1 MGRPSSID
9 RLPEEVRALIGRLRE
24 QGRTLDE
31 ILAHLGQMDDVL
43 ADAVSRSALHRHVQK
58 MEALGKHLKVARE
71 QALAIVDRLGVAE
84 DNKLARLNAELLH
97 AIILKG
103 LAAGD
108 DGEPAVLSPQE
119 MMFVGRALAQVA
131 AAQKVDVDRAVTIRD
146 KLRKEDARK
155 LAAVEGELAAEGDTP
170 AADRARAALSK
181 VRELLGV
188 PDVDA

>member
-1 MGRPSSID
+1 MSRPSTID
-9 RLPEEVRALIGRLRE
+9 RLPEEIRELIGRLRD

-31 ILAHLGQMDDVL
+31 ILAHLQGLDLDE
-43 ADAVSRSALHRHVQK
+43 DISRSSLHRHVQK
-58 MEALGKHLKVARE
+58 MERLGQHLKVARE
-71 QALAIVDRLGVAE
+71 QALAIVDRLGATE

-131 AAQKVDVDRAVTIRD
+131 AAQKVDVDRAVTIRE
-146 KLRKEDARK
+146 KLRKDDAKK
-155 LAAVEGELAAEGDTP
+155 LAEVEGELAAEGGAP
-170 AADRARAALSK
+170 AERARAALSK

-188 PDVDA
+188 PDVAA

>member
-131 AAQKVDVDRAVTIRD
+131 AAQKVDVDRPVTIRD